1 MSYLQN
7 KPTPPGSGSTI
18 KKLLGKGLFA
28 LLPVALTLWV
38 VNFVFNLAD
47 GWFGPAV
54 DAFVRAVIPSSLLVG
69 PLAQG
74 HIPGLAFFVLLVVLV
89 MVGGFTSVAF
99 GAYIFR
105 KFDYLIS
112 LIPGAGLVYK
122 STRKVGDLFSNPH
135 ETPFQKVV
143 IVPLMGTKALALV
156 SGRTVDKVTGIPH
169 LRVAVPTPPNPF
181 SGLLFLVPEADCVD
195 VEMTVEEGMQYFV
208 SLGMVGP
215 AEMSLTPRNDTRRGG
230 E

>member
-1 MSYLQN
+1 MAYLHN

-18 KKLLGKGLFA
+18 KEFLKKGLFA

-38 VNFVFNLAD
+38 VNFVFDLAD
-47 GWFGPAV
+47 GWFGSAV
-54 DAFVRAVIPSSLLVG
+54 DAFVRSVIPSSLLVG
-69 PLAQG
+69 PLANG
-74 HIPGLAFFVLLVVLV
+74 HVPGLAFFVLLLVLV
-89 MVGGFTSVAF
+89 LVGAFTSLAF
-99 GAYIFR
+99 GAFIFR

-122 STRKVGDLFSNPH
+122 STRKVGDLFSNPK

-156 SGRTVDKVTGIPH
+156 SGRTVDKVTGVPH

-181 SGLLFLVPEADCVD
+181 SGLLFLVPEEDCVD

-230 E
+230 